1 MMTFEQWQATRRQ
14 VDRLQD
20 HVETGGIEL
29 PGYLYEPGH
38 IYECGPDRLWL
49 HIENCEWVGS
59 DLGELERLLW
69 QRWASHE
76 IAARGPKP

>member
-20 HVETGGIEL
+20 HVETGGIEF
-29 PGYLYEPGH
+29 
-38 IYECGPDRLWL
+38 
-49 HIENCEWVGS
+49 
-59 DLGELERLLW
+59 GELERLLW